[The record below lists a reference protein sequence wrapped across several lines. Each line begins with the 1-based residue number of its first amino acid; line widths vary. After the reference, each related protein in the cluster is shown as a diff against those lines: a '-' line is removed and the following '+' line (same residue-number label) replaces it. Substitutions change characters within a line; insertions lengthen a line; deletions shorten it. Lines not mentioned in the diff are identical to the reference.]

1 MPVSF
6 PLLVIRCEVGDPS
19 APRPR
24 NASYRSMFGPAR
36 RGGILAFWEDATYG
50 YFDFRGSVISPI
62 YDIATADVVGDR
74 YTDDNGREAYGFPR
88 DKIGAR
94 AIALAAADGIDTG
107 RFSGFVVLY
116 RRPANLRFEGLPVDG
131 FSGGAYGPAGGPKVA
146 VLNVEATHRLMA
158 HEVGHVLLLDHSW
171 GLESGAYGWNDPP
184 FNRTREYGDPFCIMS
199 AQSFGGLDP
208 SYEETSPPA
217 ADWPS
222 ETFAAVGP
230 APSLATLRHY
240 THGAA
245 ALRDNGAV
253 RWYSR
258 DEWRGGVV
266 GVRLHAAD
274 DATPGRTKLV
284 VLEGGNSLVDL
295 YLLDGV
301 GTFYLEYRR
310 DQGWDRGLGFDP
322 AYQSIP
328 SPGVVIHE
336 LQQTYSCLPDGDET
350 EGLPRCRKGTGR
362 GARTGRRRDDGLQ
375 VHFRARIP
383 TPGEGVSR
391 DWRGGDAPYVRVAAV
406 APDGAWVDVV
416 IDPRARDDE
425 RSVLLT
431 RVEYEES
438 ARRTVYSGR
447 ESISVVCL
455 PRGRK
460 YGFAVDEVSR
470 TVTLAAEVRGYG
482 GGTGPSGSD
491 VVLTWSINGAALPA
505 VQPGEAVRTGRI
517 SAQADVRRFQRSRE
531 PVAVA
536 NATVT
541 IDYEVH
547 PDGRL
552 MLRNVPSDGNYDI
565 AVGLAAAQSDGV
577 ASSERRVERQ
587 VILRGQEVVWDDAY
601 RREIGGCLDQ
611 LADTLRGTII
621 RRSPPIRRIRW
632 PEPEPPS
639 PLLSTARL
647 DRAAAAYQ
655 QLAATDP
662 AKGRELA
669 RLVSLLYGVDID
681 LTR

>member
-6 PLLVIRCEVGDPS
+6 PLLVIRCEVGDPA

-50 YFDFRGSVISPI
+50 YFDFRGSVISPV
-62 YDIATADVVGDR
+62 YDSRPPTCRRSVYRRRRSRGLRLSARQDR
-74 YTDDNGREAYGFPR
+74 RPRHRARGRR
-88 DKIGAR
+88 RHRHR
-94 AIALAAADGIDTG
+94 ALQ
-107 RFSGFVVLY
+107 RLLVLY

-146 VLNVEATHRLMA
+146 VLNVQATHRLMA

-208 SYEETSPPA
+208 ELRGDESAGGRLAERDLRRGRARSVAGDA
-217 ADWPS
+217 APLHPRRGRAARQRCRS
-222 ETFAAVGP
+222 LVFA
-230 APSLATLRHY
+230 R
-240 THGAA
+240 
-245 ALRDNGAV
+245 
-253 RWYSR
+253 
-258 DEWRGGVV
+258 EWRGGVV

-284 VLEGGNSLVDL
+284 VLEGGTSLVDL

-350 EGLPRCRKGTGR
+350 AGLPRCRKGTGR

-383 TPGEGVSR
+383 TPGVGVSR
-391 DWRGGDAPYVRVAAV
+391 DWRAGDAPYVRVAAV

-447 ESISVVCL
+447 ESISVAACRGAANTASLSTRCRARSRSRPRCVATVVARARPAATSCS
-455 PRGRK
+455 RGRSTVPHCPRFNPERRSAPAASARRPTCG
-460 YGFAVDEVSR
+460 GFNAVASRWPSR
-470 TVTLAAEVRGYG
+470 T
-482 GGTGPSGSD
+482 
-491 VVLTWSINGAALPA
+491 
-505 VQPGEAVRTGRI
+505 
-517 SAQADVRRFQRSRE
+517 
-531 PVAVA
+531 
-536 NATVT
+536 
-541 IDYEVH
+541 
-547 PDGRL
+547 
-552 MLRNVPSDGNYDI
+552 
-565 AVGLAAAQSDGV
+565 
-577 ASSERRVERQ
+577 
-587 VILRGQEVVWDDAY
+587 
-601 RREIGGCLDQ
+601 
-611 LADTLRGTII
+611 
-621 RRSPPIRRIRW
+621 PP
-632 PEPEPPS
+632 
-639 PLLSTARL
+639 
-647 DRAAAAYQ
+647 
-655 QLAATDP
+655 
-662 AKGRELA
+662 
-669 RLVSLLYGVDID
+669 
-681 LTR
+681 